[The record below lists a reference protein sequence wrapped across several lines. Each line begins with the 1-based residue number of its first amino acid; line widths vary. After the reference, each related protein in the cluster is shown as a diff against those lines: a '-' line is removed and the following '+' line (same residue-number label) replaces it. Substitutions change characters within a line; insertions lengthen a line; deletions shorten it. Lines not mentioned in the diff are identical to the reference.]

1 MARAKPTPIPG
12 PLPPL
17 PTIPPE
23 EQTPTVQ
30 LLLALLGQY
39 RANDEQLRTV
49 IEQQHA
55 VNCELE
61 QRVRALEA
69 EVRRLK
75 NLPARPT
82 IKPSVLDQERNDV
95 DDDPPPSAGATAS
108 TKRKR
113 RRPSQRNKRHKR
125 LQIHHCTVIEP
136 EQLPACSR
144 FRGYRNFDVQDLII
158 TPFNTRYRLARYE
171 TPSGQFIVGK
181 LPACLN
187 NGHFAATLEA
197 FIVHQYHH
205 QRVTQP
211 LLLEQLHQWGV
222 DISAG
227 QLSHILTE
235 RHESFHCE
243 KDQLLLAG
251 LGAST
256 YVHVDDTGARHR
268 GKNGYCTHIGNERF
282 AYFQS
287 TDSKSRINFLEL
299 LRGPRTNYLINEA
312 AMQYLRTH
320 KLPRAPRRRLRHSTT
335 HFANEAAWNGHLDA
349 LNITTARHRRI
360 ATEAAL
366 LGSLIEHGFPPELVI
381 LSDDAGQF
389 DVLRHALCW
398 IHAERNIQAL
408 LAFNDIQAKQL
419 AWVRTQLWD
428 LYDDLKH
435 YKLEPNDE
443 AKLEIAQRFDE
454 LCRTKT
460 NLQTLNQALKR
471 LRNNKAELLLV
482 LERPD
487 IPLHN
492 NLSERDIRDYVI
504 KRKISGSTRSDNGRR
519 ARDTFASLKK
529 TCQKLGIGFWDY
541 LLDRLT
547 LQNRIP
553 PLPEVVAGTASLPP

>member
-1 MARAKPTPIPG
+1 MARATSAPIPAA
-12 PLPPL
+12 LAPL

-30 LLLALLGQY
+30 LLLAI
-39 RANDEQLRTV
+39 
-49 IEQQHA
+49 IEQQHVA
-55 VNCELE
+55 NCELE
-61 QRVRALEA
+61 QRVLALEA

-75 NLPARPT
+75 NLPPRPN
-82 IKPSVLDQERNDV
+82 IKPSALNQERD
-95 DDDPPPSAGATAS
+95 DDDPPPGAATSS
-108 TKRKR
+108 TRKP
-113 RRPSQRNKRHKR
+113 RRPRKRNKRHKH
-125 LQIHHCTVIEP
+125 LKIHHTTVIEP
-136 EQLPACSR
+136 EQVPAGSR

-158 TPFNTRYRLARYE
+158 SPFNTRYRLARYE
-171 TPSGQFIVGK
+171 TPSGQFLVGK
-181 LPACLN
+181 VPETLN
-187 NGHFAATLEA
+187 HGHFGATLEA

-211 LLLEQLHQWGV
+211 LLLEQLRQWGI

-235 RHESFHCE
+235 RHESFHQE

-251 LGAST
+251 LHTSA
-256 YVHVDDTGARHR
+256 YVHVDDTGARHL

-282 AYFQS
+282 AYFKS
-287 TDSKSRINFLEL
+287 TASKSRINFLEL
-299 LRGPRTNYLINEA
+299 LRGARTDYLINDA
-312 AMQYLRTH
+312 AMHYLRTH
-320 KLPRAPRRRLRHSTT
+320 KFPHALRQRLGKSATHLPDQAT
-335 HFANEAAWNGHLDA
+335 WNDHLDA
-349 LNITTARHRRI
+349 LNIVTKRHRRI

-366 LGSLIEHGFPPELVI
+366 LASLIEHGFPPELVI

-389 DVLRHALCW
+389 NVLRHALCW

-408 LAFNDIQAKQL
+408 LPFNNIQAKQL
-419 AWVRTQLWD
+419 AWVREQLWD
-428 LYDDLKH
+428 LYADLKN
-435 YKLEPNDE
+435 YKLDPNDE

-460 NLQTLNQALKR
+460 HFQTLNQALKR
-471 LRNNKAELLLV
+471 LRNNKIELLLV

-492 NLSERDIRDYVI
+492 NLSENDIREYVI

-547 LQNRIP
+547 LEQRIP
-553 PLPEVVAGTASLPP
+553 PLPDLVAATASLPP

>member
-1 MARAKPTPIPG
+1 MARAKPIPIPG

-23 EQTPTVQ
+23 ERTPLVNV
-30 LLLALLGQY
+30 LLALLEHY
-39 RANDEQLRTV
+39 RASDEQQR
-49 IEQQHA
+49 A
-55 VNCELE
+55 VNSELE
-61 QRVRALEA
+61 QRVHALEA

-75 NLPARPT
+75 NLPARPN
-82 IKPSVLDQERNDV
+82 IKPSALDQDRDE
-95 DDDPPPSAGATAS
+95 DDPPPGGGATTPS
-108 TKRKR
+108 TRKH
-113 RRPSQRNKRHKR
+113 RRPRTRNKRHKH
-125 LQIHHCTVIEP
+125 LEIHHSTVIEP
-136 EQLPACSR
+136 EPVPAGSR
-144 FRGYRNFDVQDLII
+144 FRGYRDFDVQDLII
-158 TPFNTRYRLARYE
+158 SAFNTRYRLARYE
-171 TPSGQFIVGK
+171 TPCGQFLVGK
-181 LPACLN
+181 LPQHLN
-187 NGHFAATLEA
+187 DGHFGPTLEA
-197 FIVHQYHH
+197 FIVHQHHH

-211 LLLEQLHQWGV
+211 LLLEQLRQWGV

-235 RHESFHCE
+235 RHQSFHCE
-243 KDQLLLAG
+243 KEQLLLAG
-251 LGAST
+251 LATSA
-256 YVHVDDTGARHR
+256 YIHVDDTGARHR

-287 TDSKSRINFLEL
+287 TASKSRINFLEL
-299 LRGPRTNYLINEA
+299 LRGPRTDYRINDA

-320 KLPRAPRRRLRHSTT
+320 KLPRAPRRRLGKSAT
-335 HFANEAAWNGHLDA
+335 HFPDQAAWNTHLDA
-349 LNITTARHRRI
+349 LNITTERHRRI

-389 DVLRHALCW
+389 NVLRHALCW

-408 LAFNDIQAKQL
+408 LPFNDIQTKHL

-428 LYDDLKH
+428 LYADLKD
-435 YKLEPNDE
+435 YKLDPNDE

-482 LERPD
+482 LERPEV
-487 IPLHN
+487 PLHN
-492 NLSERDIRDYVI
+492 NSSESDIREYVI
-504 KRKISGSTRSDNGRR
+504 KRKISGSTRSENGRR

-529 TCQKLGIGFWDY
+529 TCQKLRIGFWDY

-547 LQNRIP
+547 LDNRIP
-553 PLPEVVAGTASLPP
+553 LLSEILAGTASLPP